1 MCNINLKDN
10 HVKTIS
16 QGQLSKAEDFDCEID
31 KQLKNKKN
39 TRSVCV
45 KQNCKAGVKDLN
57 CQGGKKLLLDPCIRI
72 FEDNEDFAVRKRA
85 AISYNKEL
93 KFQG

>member
-1 MCNINLKDN
+1 MCD
-10 HVKTIS
+10 
-16 QGQLSKAEDFDCEID
+16 
-31 KQLKNKKN
+31 
-39 TRSVCV
+39 

-85 AISYNKEL
+85 TISYNKEL